1 MNVNK
6 NLRLFVALKDFIK
19 DRFNL
24 EEDKA
29 NESEIIEAI
38 KKGVEFR
45 GINLWVLIF
54 ATFIASIGLNVNS
67 TAVIIGAMLI
77 SPLMGPI
84 MGIGLGIGI
93 NDFDLIKRAYKNL
106 AIATVIGV
114 ATSTIYFLIS
124 PISDAQS
131 ELLARTTPTIWDV
144 MIALFGG
151 LAGIVATTRKSISNV
166 IPGVAI
172 ATALMPPLCTAGFG
186 LATGNFYFFFGA
198 FYLYFINSVF
208 ISLSSFI
215 IVRFLKFQ
223 KKTLLDSSREKR
235 VRKYI
240 LIVVTITVIP
250 SIVMAYNI
258 VTRSLVEKKIQQF
271 VNNEL
276 TFDNAQLISKNF
288 KKVDDKNVL
297 EIFLLGEVISND
309 VISNVKNKLKNYG
322 LADIELKVKQGV
334 GDNIKQDMSSLRVGV
349 IEDLYRKNEEIIKN
363 KDKKISL
370 LENEINRLK
379 LESFPVVD
387 ISTEIKALNK
397 NLVEFTIS
405 KNIYTDFAKQKTDTL
420 AFAYAKFNKRP
431 TASELKSLKEWLS
444 ARTKNDNIKLI
455 VQ

>member
-1 MNVNK
+1 MIINK
-6 NLRLFVALKDFIK
+6 KLRLFAAIREFLR

-24 EEDKA
+24 DEDKA
-29 NESEIIEAI
+29 NENEIIEAI

-45 GINLWVLIF
+45 GTNLWVLIF
-54 ATFIASIGLNVNS
+54 AIFIASIGLNVNS

-93 NDFDLIKRAYKNL
+93 NDFDLIKKAYKNL

-114 ATSTIYFLIS
+114 VTSAIYFLIS

-186 LATGNFYFFFGA
+186 LATGNFSFFFGA

-235 VRKYI
+235 VRRYI
-240 LIVVTITVIP
+240 LIVVTITIIP
-250 SIVMAYNI
+250 SIIMAYNI
-258 VTRSLVEKKIQQF
+258 VTRSIIEKKIQQF

-288 KKVDDKNVL
+288 KKVGDKNVL
-297 EIFLLGEVISND
+297 EVFLLGEIIPND
-309 VISNVKNKLKNYG
+309 VISRIQKKLKNYG
-322 LADIELKVKQGV
+322 LNDMELKVKQGV
-334 GDNIKQDMSSLRVGV
+334 GDNIKQDISSLRVGV

-370 LENEINRLK
+370 LENEVNRLK
-379 LESFPVVD
+379 SESFPVED
-387 ISTEIKALNK
+387 ISNEIKALNK

-420 AFAYAKFNKRP
+420 AFAYAKFKKRS

-455 VQ
+455 TQ

>member
-1 MNVNK
+1 MVVNK
-6 NLRLFVALKDFIK
+6 NLRLIAALKDFIK

-54 ATFIASIGLNVNS
+54 AIFIASIGLNVNS

-93 NDFDLIKRAYKNL
+93 NDFDLIKKAYKNL

-114 ATSTIYFLIS
+114 ATSAIYFLIS

-186 LATGNFYFFFGA
+186 LATGNFSFFFGA

-235 VRKYI
+235 VRRYI

-258 VTRSLVEKKIQQF
+258 VTRSLVDKKIQQF

-276 TFDNAQLISKNF
+276 AFDNTQLISKNF
-288 KKVDDKNVL
+288 KTVGDKNVL
-297 EIFLLGEVISND
+297 EVFLLGEIISND
-309 VISNVKNKLKNYG
+309 VISNVEHKLKNYG
-322 LADIELKVKQGV
+322 LTDIKLRVKQGV

-370 LENEINRLK
+370 LENEVNRLK
-379 LESFPVVD
+379 SESFPVHD
-387 ISTEIKALNK
+387 ISNEIKALNK

-405 KNIYTDFAKQKTDTL
+405 KNIYTDFTKQKTDTL
-420 AFAYAKFNKRP
+420 AFAYAKFKKRP

-455 VQ
+455 TQ